1 MDLSIIYLSLS
12 QEEYLSMCIT
22 QRINKFP
29 KYDDQINKQT
39 IDLINDWLVRSI
51 GNIITIRCYGMQNNA
66 TPTQKCLYLHP

>member
-39 IDLINDWLVRSI
+39 NNWPNKWLA
-51 GNIITIRCYGMQNNA
+51 C
-66 TPTQKCLYLHP
+66 